1 MKKKGNFRKV
11 VSGLLAGMT
20 MLSTVLSPMTAY
32 AAEIQPEEKP
42 PLYEEVKD
50 LLDEDE
56 VVTAKDYEIETG
68 SVFDVKSDYTG
79 LEIKDDNKVKVT
91 FEEAKNE
98 KNEDFTTDHAD
109 TYKAVYYVEPVNQEH
124 PKYQISRKLIVREKE
139 TEVQTEAAGSE
150 AVTESETAGSEQQT
164 EEAEDSEAESEIT
177 DIDADEFDDLV
188 EQAQN
193 QDTYDEESGLELHDV
208 LEQAGDEGVDLDAM
222 EEGEIATFEAV
233 SAYSARSTQQV
244 TIEKGP
250 LYRYA
255 DYNLGTYLTEPYY
268 ISYGSVRAIA
278 YCVQPAK
285 PGPGSGN
292 YTITKIGD
300 NQALAKVCYYGTDAA
315 GSESFFAN
323 KHTDFSEGKR
333 FIIIH
338 MAASYANGS
347 SDAFYG
353 TNATGEALAKEL
365 YNYCVN
371 KPEIPDVAMSFSKPN
386 VKAYVDGNVQ
396 RTENI
401 QFNASSQQKIT
412 MDLPKGVKLHNVS
425 TGNVSAA
432 GASVTIGGGTTFYLS
447 APLTQTKDVSS
458 SGGNTEKGNL
468 PVIVLTA
475 KDSLDEKVKVLTSGA
490 DDYITKPFEIREVLA
505 RIKVQLRHTEEK
517 EIKES
522 NLSFREMVLNKAT
535 FQVSI
540 GGKILPKI
548 TRQEFAILELLLRN
562 PKQVFSKEDIFEY
575 AWDEP
580 YMGETK
586 TLDVHISNIRKK
598 IKTVTSEEYIETV
611 WGIGYRLHL

>member
-1 MKKKGNFRKV
+1 
-11 VSGLLAGMT
+11 MT

-91 FEEAKNE
+91 FEEAKND
-98 KNEDFTTDHAD
+98 KDEDFTTDHAD

-124 PKYQISRKLIVREKE
+124 PKYQISRKLIVREKA
-139 TEVQTEAAGSE
+139 TEAQTETAGSE

-164 EEAEDSEAESEIT
+164 EEAEDSEADSEIT

-268 ISYGSVRAIA
+268 ISYGSVRATA

-323 KHTDFSEGKR
+323 KHRRHEPVPEVRDEGRRPSERRPHLDRGREEHKALR
-333 FIIIH
+333 PAGVRVSVVEHKVAPRRI
-338 MAASYANGS
+338 AAEPHLVDLPRKDVGLLLH
-347 SDAFYG
+347 DA
-353 TNATGEALAKEL
+353 
-365 YNYCVN
+365 
-371 KPEIPDVAMSFSKPN
+371 PPDVRRRGHHVGGLRAAAGQKHRPHQNAVRRKRLRN
-386 VKAYVDGNVQ
+386 VGEGPRRVAEPVHEQDPAPVGMLGAVLLRQ
-396 RTENI
+396 VRLELH
-401 QFNASSQQKIT
+401 
-412 MDLPKGVKLHNVS
+412 LPALVRVEHEAAVGADPRLCVGRILREARLAERHNVPLRVLERRCGTARDGKQNRGGEDS
-425 TGNVSAA
+425 GTDEHEGLLKTG
-432 GASVTIGGGTTFYLS
+432 G
-447 APLTQTKDVSS
+447 
-458 SGGNTEKGNL
+458 
-468 PVIVLTA
+468 
-475 KDSLDEKVKVLTSGA
+475 
-490 DDYITKPFEIREVLA
+490 
-505 RIKVQLRHTEEK
+505 
-517 EIKES
+517 
-522 NLSFREMVLNKAT
+522 
-535 FQVSI
+535 
-540 GGKILPKI
+540 
-548 TRQEFAILELLLRN
+548 
-562 PKQVFSKEDIFEY
+562 
-575 AWDEP
+575 
-580 YMGETK
+580 
-586 TLDVHISNIRKK
+586 
-598 IKTVTSEEYIETV
+598 
-611 WGIGYRLHL
+611 

>member
-91 FEEAKNE
+91 FEEAKND

-124 PKYQISRKLIVREKE
+124 PKYQISRNLIVREKE
-139 TEVQTEAAGSE
+139 TETQKEASGSE

-164 EEAEDSEAESEIT
+164 EEAEDSEADSEIT

-208 LEQAGDEGVDLDAM
+208 LEQAGEEGVDLEAM

-268 ISYGSVRAIA
+268 ISYGSVRATA

-300 NQALAKVCYYGTDAA
+300 N
-315 GSESFFAN
+315 
-323 KHTDFSEGKR
+323 
-333 FIIIH
+333 
-338 MAASYANGS
+338 
-347 SDAFYG
+347 
-353 TNATGEALAKEL
+353 
-365 YNYCVN
+365 
-371 KPEIPDVAMSFSKPN
+371 
-386 VKAYVDGNVQ
+386 
-396 RTENI
+396 
-401 QFNASSQQKIT
+401 
-412 MDLPKGVKLHNVS
+412 
-425 TGNVSAA
+425 
-432 GASVTIGGGTTFYLS
+432 
-447 APLTQTKDVSS
+447 
-458 SGGNTEKGNL
+458 
-468 PVIVLTA
+468 
-475 KDSLDEKVKVLTSGA
+475 
-490 DDYITKPFEIREVLA
+490 
-505 RIKVQLRHTEEK
+505 
-517 EIKES
+517 
-522 NLSFREMVLNKAT
+522 
-535 FQVSI
+535 
-540 GGKILPKI
+540 
-548 TRQEFAILELLLRN
+548 
-562 PKQVFSKEDIFEY
+562 
-575 AWDEP
+575 
-580 YMGETK
+580 
-586 TLDVHISNIRKK
+586 
-598 IKTVTSEEYIETV
+598 
-611 WGIGYRLHL
+611 